1 MITAS
6 TTDDLR
12 IVFDNLDIDLK
23 WLKKFPP
30 CRGQDIYKTISK
42 GKSYDDGR
50 LSINTAITVR
60 DIEGVIRMHSS
71 ILSKKYIIA

>member
-6 TTDDLR
+6 TTDDLK

-30 CRGQDIYKTISK
+30 CRGQEIYKTISS
-42 GKSYDDGR
+42 GKSYDEGR
-50 LSINTAITVR
+50 LSTNTAITVR
-60 DIEGVIRMHSS
+60 VIEGVMRMHSS
-71 ILSKKYIIA
+71 VLSKKY